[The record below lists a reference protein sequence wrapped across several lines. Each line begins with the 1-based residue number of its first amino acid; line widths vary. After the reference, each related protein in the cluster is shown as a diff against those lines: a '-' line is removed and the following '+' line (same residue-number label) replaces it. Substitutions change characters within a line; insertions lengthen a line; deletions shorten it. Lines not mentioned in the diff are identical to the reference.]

1 VPSAGTVLV
10 ALSGGADSVA
20 LLLGLHHLSGELG
33 FQLRAAHLHHGLRGP
48 DADRDLA
55 FVRALCRRLRVPLA
69 WRAIDARAR
78 MRERGLAGQAGLRTL
93 RREFLVAAAAES
105 GAVAIATGHHADD
118 QLETLLM
125 RLARGTGLAGLGGI
139 RPRRGRWIRPLL
151 HATRSEIEDDLR
163 AAGQPW
169 REDRSNQD
177 PAYLRNRLRGR
188 AIPALVA
195 AIGGPR
201 RGGDR
206 LARNAARA
214 ASEIQGAE
222 RLLGR
227 RARRVL
233 SRASSIQSGEFA
245 LDRGV
250 VAAYPPSFQRMVLRQ
265 LWTRLVP
272 LDPGLTHSHLTLLLR
287 LIGQPRPAARIRLP
301 AGWTAGSN
309 RGTIVFRRA

>member
-1 VPSAGTVLV
+1 VPAGGTVLV

-20 LLLGLHHLSGELG
+20 LLLGLHHLSHELG
-33 FQLRAAHLHHGLRGP
+33 IRVRAAHLHHGLRGA
-48 DADRDLA
+48 DADRDLT

-78 MRERGLAGQAGLRTL
+78 MRERGLSGQAGLRTL
-93 RREFLVAAAAES
+93 RREFLAAAAEAA

-151 HATRSEIEDDLR
+151 QATRSEIEADLR
-163 AAGQPW
+163 NAGQPW
-169 REDRSNQD
+169 REDRSNRD
-177 PAYLRNRLRGR
+177 PAYLRNRLRAR
-188 AIPALVA
+188 VIPAFVA
-195 AIGGPR
+195 AIGDHR
-201 RGGDR
+201 RAGER
-206 LARNAARA
+206 LARHAARA
-214 ASEIQGAE
+214 AAEIQGAE

-233 SRASSIQSGEFA
+233 SRAASIQGGEFA

-272 LDPGLTHSHLTLLLR
+272 LDPGLTHSHLTLLLG
-287 LIGQPRPAARIRLP
+287 LIGRPRTAARIQLP

-309 RGTIVFRRA
+309 RGTIVFRHA